1 MNNMR
6 RFTLIE
12 LLVVIA
18 IIAIL
23 AGMLLPALN
32 KARAKARATSC
43 INQLKQNGLAFFMYA
58 DAYNDFIP
66 GPGGVTANNYASWAH
81 SLANAGI
88 IASSYAD
95 YAKVRCP
102 AAVWQKTISGFA
114 DWQVYACQVYTM
126 NTCLTGTWDR
136 WAMTTLTKIGSK
148 TGSWNPGGGPSNTAL
163 IFDGWNSGSSG
174 TYQYNST
181 SSSCLPSA
189 RHNGRVNILKGDG
202 SVTNA
207 TGKEIINTYKGDS
220 YYLEDDGSQVLTN

>member
-66 GPGGVTANNYASWAH
+66 GPGGVKENNYASWAH
-81 SLANAGI
+81 SLGDAGI
-88 IASSYAD
+88 IDGSYAG
-95 YAKVRCP
+95 YARVRCP

-114 DWQVYACQVYTM
+114 EWQVYACQVYTM
-126 NTCLTGTWDR
+126 NTWLAGSWNY
-136 WAMTTLTKIGSK
+136 WKMTTLTKIGSK
-148 TGSWNPGGGPSNTAL
+148 ATTWNPGGGPSSTAL
-163 IFDGWNSGSSG
+163 IFDGWAGSASTG
-174 TYQYNST
+174 YQLYAT
-181 SSSCLPSA
+181 TSSCLPSA
-189 RHNGRVNILKGDG
+189 RHNGRINVLKGDG
-202 SVTNA
+202 SVINA
-207 TGKEIINTYKGDS
+207 TGNEMIDTYKAEQ
-220 YYLEDDGSQVLTN
+220 YYLDDDGSTKLPK